1 MTMLKMRFHF
11 WSKREKLL
19 LKYFNKLHFNA
30 LGKDLDYR
38 INRKSS

>member
-1 MTMLKMRFHF
+1 MLKMRFHF
-11 WSKREKLL
+11 WSRREKFF
-19 LKYFNKLHFNA
+19 LKYFNKLLFNA